1 MINLLNAELASLRYR
16 SRTMAALVALIVLG
30 MLMPIMWMGNAR
42 PTTQADLDFAAEQL
56 AAVGAD
62 CPDCTIESFL
72 SVPWDFPMVVE
83 SGIAPMTSL
92 VAFIVMLIVLFYVGS
107 DFTTGTLWTRL
118 TFTPKRTQMLLA
130 RTLMSG
136 VLGAAMM
143 ALTVVTSTVV
153 SAVWFVAMRGF
164 GELLATEKLLGLLG
178 GSVMYGFFIGL
189 IGSLAVF
196 LTNGT
201 IGAGM
206 LLISVL
212 VASVM
217 AEILGFSSFDT
228 WIWHLSPL
236 RQHDAILQGQ
246 SNFWSGVDGRLLYT
260 IERTESIIYHLV
272 VVVLLAAVTIPLFE
286 RRDLKF

>member
-1 MINLLNAELASLRYR
+1 M
-16 SRTMAALVALIVLG
+16 
-30 MLMPIMWMGNAR
+30 
-42 PTTQADLDFAAEQL
+42 
-56 AAVGAD
+56 
-62 CPDCTIESFL
+62 
-72 SVPWDFPMVVE
+72 
-83 SGIAPMTSL
+83 
-92 VAFIVMLIVLFYVGS
+92 
-107 DFTTGTLWTRL
+107 
-118 TFTPKRTQMLLA
+118 
-130 RTLMSG
+130 
-136 VLGAAMM
+136 
-143 ALTVVTSTVV
+143 
-153 SAVWFVAMRGF
+153 
-164 GELLATEKLLGLLG
+164 
-178 GSVMYGFFIGL
+178 
-189 IGSLAVF
+189 F

-217 AEILGFSSFDT
+217 AEILGFSSFET
-228 WIWHLSPL
+228 WIWHLSPQ